1 MPHGTVARRLADI
14 IADTRSSESKRT
26 LSAMSRV
33 KIRLGEF
40 TKYRQKSLNLCRCV
54 LVWRC
59 DVCQWR
65 QCEKTKVIQFQKIR
79 ETSERQRSL
88 RLISFISVSDSTV
101 RDFEVY
107 SLSCTFG
114 SSSRRR
120 TEEGKIRKSEPSEIT
135 GVRTAIAYTINAVV
149 LLENKFGHIFI
160 SVDRRYS
167 KGPDTRPP
175 SGRHA
180 ERPPECPD

>member
-1 MPHGTVARRLADI
+1 VYFWVFTETNGRREDSEVGT
-14 IADTRSSESKRT
+14 
-26 LSAMSRV
+26 
-33 KIRLGEF
+33 
-40 TKYRQKSLNLCRCV
+40 
-54 LVWRC
+54 
-59 DVCQWR
+59 
-65 QCEKTKVIQFQKIR
+65 
-79 ETSERQRSL
+79 ER
-88 RLISFISVSDSTV
+88 DNT
-101 RDFEVY
+101 
-107 SLSCTFG
+107 
-114 SSSRRR
+114 
-120 TEEGKIRKSEPSEIT
+120 T